1 MTGGTARHRESGSLA
16 GHNRISTQALT
27 SVARGAAAEIFDV
40 APADVRVSFADDGGL
55 LALSLSLPIG
65 IPPLPAVVHD
75 PGRVAAHGG
84 PIWSRAVQAKALIL
98 DRVAGLTGSGLGR
111 VNIRI
116 TGVRATERSRVR

>member
-1 MTGGTARHRESGSLA
+1 MTGGAARQGESGSLA

-55 LALSLSLPIG
+55 LALSVSLPIG
-65 IPPLPAVVHD
+65 IPPLTAVVRD
-75 PGRVAAHGG
+75 PDRVAAHGG
-84 PIWSRAVQAKALIL
+84 PIWSRAVHAKVAIL
-98 DRVAGLTGSGLGR
+98 DRVAALSGSGLSR